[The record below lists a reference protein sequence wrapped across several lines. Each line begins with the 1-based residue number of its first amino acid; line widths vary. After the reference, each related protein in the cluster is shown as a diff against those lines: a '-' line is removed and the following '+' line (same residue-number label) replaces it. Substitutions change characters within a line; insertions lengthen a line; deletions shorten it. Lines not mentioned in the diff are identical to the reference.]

1 LAFAGAKKWA
11 HQLQRGP
18 ADVLLRRPRVLPA
31 VEDVAA
37 HHRARST
44 RSASCRFSPTPAP
57 AVTAAAP
64 PTRSCPRRAPPI
76 RGARPLGSRQT
87 RRFAGRTPSCASPA
101 ATGLPSGSPP
111 HRRAAPA
118 DRFGALWIGWS
129 RRGRLDWIG
138 PNPTGAYVWLSLF
151 LLFYFFSSRAGCRR
165 AGAVRYG
172 VEKVRGSRRRT
183 HWYPEGG
190 GLGLLEE
197 KKKVVTAPTGHARMN
212 GYY

>member
-1 LAFAGAKKWA
+1 MKVTLNSLRMFAWLLSRLRHACSGGAPPSKSNCSEGSSKTSD
-11 HQLQRGP
+11 HP
-18 ADVLLRRPRVLPA
+18 ASNRQHETRNGTDSPTQEPKSGLTSCSAVRPTYSSAGHEFFRQWKMWPLTIAPA
-31 VEDVAA
+31 
-37 HHRARST
+37 RL
-44 RSASCRFSPTPAP
+44 RSASCRFSPSPAP
-57 AVTAAAP
+57 VVTAAAP

-138 PNPTGAYVWLSLF
+138 PNPTSEYVWLSLF
-151 LLFYFFSSRAGCRR
+151 LLF
-165 AGAVRYG
+165 
-172 VEKVRGSRRRT
+172 
-183 HWYPEGG
+183 
-190 GLGLLEE
+190 
-197 KKKVVTAPTGHARMN
+197 
-212 GYY
+212 